1 MKLKKSMNKT
11 FLDDR
16 KIKKKKNIEKSDIE
30 NTIASTSQQFQFDK
44 SNENIVNLY
53 FKFQY

>member
-16 KIKKKKNIEKSDIE
+16 KIKKKKKKNRKIGYREYDSIDV
-30 NTIASTSQQFQFDK
+30 TIVS
-44 SNENIVNLY
+44 IR
-53 FKFQY
+53 